1 MLKELMT
8 TLIEFIT
15 NLKNYNFTK
24 LYKITDSCMVMKKIL
39 SIFKA
44 IFMLKIY
51 DLLPLFLD
59 SKILDHF

>member
-1 MLKELMT
+1 MT

>member
-8 TLIEFIT
+8 NLIEFIT

-39 SIFKA
+39 SIFQA

-51 DLLPLFLD
+51 DLLPYFLD